1 MAKEVPSKKHKI
13 GLFDSAT
20 DESLSTLKAVDITE
34 DCPGVKKGEVLLLFT
49 KAQRGRIA
57 QINDGSK
64 IHFFVE
70 ELDKEMKAAPRDDTF
85 GSTAKRLG
93 LNKTQL
99 RSIIEQHAPA
109 A

>member
-1 MAKEVPSKKHKI
+1 MAKKVPARRKKI
-13 GLFDSAT
+13 GLYDNAT
-20 DESLSTLKAVDITE
+20 DESLYVLKSVDITKK
-34 DCPGVKKGEVLLLFT
+34 CPAVKKGKVVLKFS
-49 KAQRGRIA
+49 KAQRGRIV
-57 QINDGSK
+57 QIDDGSR

-85 GSTAKRLG
+85 GSTAERLG
-93 LNKTQL
+93 IAKTQL